1 MICWCGVRKRII
13 KNPWSR
19 TRCGRWSERSES
31 SGRTGGRGRLIPS
44 HRVDQHKS
52 PSFNPLDHIGVD
64 TGLVLSLLLSPM
76 PAPIG
81 RLALHIRPLR
91 CGLLDWDISVGGLI
105 GSVRRVGREDASLRD
120 VLLPGITSLH
130 MRRILRGSDL
140 SVLHGRIASFLLVPT
155 GLSLEPLDP
164 RSLLDVR
171 STLPSEI
178 LRHATQ
184 LPQGRP
190 KTSSFGLSRRLS
202 SSFDDM
208 IELFLEK
215 VFPDRDHD
223 QADKDRAA
231 DEHVHEDDGLLKST

>member
-1 MICWCGVRKRII
+1 MG
-13 KNPWSR
+13 
-19 TRCGRWSERSES
+19 
-31 SGRTGGRGRLIPS
+31 
-44 HRVDQHKS
+44 
-52 PSFNPLDHIGVD
+52 
-64 TGLVLSLLLSPM
+64 
-76 PAPIG
+76 
-81 RLALHIRPLR
+81 
-91 CGLLDWDISVGGLI
+91 
-105 GSVRRVGREDASLRD
+105 
-120 VLLPGITSLH
+120 
-130 MRRILRGSDL
+130 RILRGSDL
-140 SVLHGRIASFLLVPT
+140 SVLRGRIASFLLVPT
-155 GLSLEPLDP
+155 GLSLEPLNP

-231 DEHVHEDDGLLKST
+231 DEHVHEDDGLLKSTQGAQVER